1 MVRTKS
7 QGRTSTGALVENS
20 KCSNSVPMCVSRSQ
34 DVGKPRVLVVGA
46 GGSFQLVCGNDVKWP
61 GKIVQTLGPLGRE
74 IQRRLFKLGAE
85 QGSLG
90 LLCNLLGSHV
100 APFLELQP
108 SN

>member
-1 MVRTKS
+1 MLEF
-7 QGRTSTGALVENS
+7 GADV
-20 KCSNSVPMCVSRSQ
+20 CFAFSRCWEAK
-34 DVGKPRVLVVGA
+34 GIGGGA

-74 IQRRLFKLGAE
+74 IQRRLFSLGAE

-90 LLCNLLGSHV
+90 LLSCNLLGSHV

-108 SN
+108 KSN